1 MTLRLRERYALML
14 ASAALAASAVVTII
28 FLHVA
33 EINRNRMSEASAAI
47 SQHHMM
53 KQLEGRGRGLLI
65 MMSSALVN
73 PLYKEDFETLYNLL
87 SSVRNLP
94 DVRDI
99 LVYDA
104 GGAILHDGTPT
115 IQSFGA
121 MAAAD
126 IRDRVIAKGEWLV
139 VSKDKQTRVAAPI
152 KIGQRILGAVE
163 LTLNHD
169 RINAA
174 IDSHN
179 AALEEIADQNYDR
192 LLRMAV
198 VSISVALLIS
208 MVVGA
213 FAARRLSRPIE
224 ELRET
229 VHGIAEGRP
238 NLVWPSPKD
247 EELRELSEGLKA
259 MVRDLRAKTVSTA
272 YLDDI
277 IGNMFDCLVVTD
289 TRQRIEKVNP
299 ATCALTEYA
308 AHELIN
314 QPLSIFLMPPEARS
328 SAIDA
333 AIDSKRIDNIYTKS
347 GRAIPVLWGSSS
359 MASHVDGQPRTVSL
373 FRDISGIRAYEAQL
387 RAAREEAEVANAA
400 KSRFLANMS
409 HELRTPLNAIIGFSA
424 MIKDQMRGPMPDG
437 YMGYAVDIHESA
449 EHLLAIINDIL
460 DISKLEAGKMEL
472 MEEEVAVEEML
483 SLVLRIIRQRADERG
498 IAVELVLKET
508 IPDLLVDA
516 RMLKQILINILSNA
530 VKFNIDEG
538 RVTLT
543 AGRRLNGDV
552 YFAVRDTGI
561 GMDPADIP
569 RLLEPFAQASAAHSR
584 SHQGTGLGL
593 AIAKS
598 MVTLHGGALTVDSAV
613 NAGTTV
619 TVTLPAERLLIR
631 ADKRSERS
639 ESARQ

>member
-1 MTLRLRERYALML
+1 
-14 ASAALAASAVVTII
+14 
-28 FLHVA
+28 
-33 EINRNRMSEASAAI
+33 
-47 SQHHMM
+47 
-53 KQLEGRGRGLLI
+53 
-65 MMSSALVN
+65 
-73 PLYKEDFETLYNLL
+73 
-87 SSVRNLP
+87 
-94 DVRDI
+94 
-99 LVYDA
+99 
-104 GGAILHDGTPT
+104 
-115 IQSFGA
+115 
-121 MAAAD
+121 
-126 IRDRVIAKGEWLV
+126 
-139 VSKDKQTRVAAPI
+139 
-152 KIGQRILGAVE
+152 
-163 LTLNHD
+163 
-169 RINAA
+169 
-174 IDSHN
+174 
-179 AALEEIADQNYDR
+179 
-192 LLRMAV
+192 
-198 VSISVALLIS
+198 
-208 MVVGA
+208 
-213 FAARRLSRPIE
+213 
-224 ELRET
+224 
-229 VHGIAEGRP
+229 
-238 NLVWPSPKD
+238 
-247 EELRELSEGLKA
+247 
-259 MVRDLRAKTVSTA
+259 
-272 YLDDI
+272 
-277 IGNMFDCLVVTD
+277 
-289 TRQRIEKVNP
+289 
-299 ATCALTEYA
+299 
-308 AHELIN
+308 
-314 QPLSIFLMPPEARS
+314 
-328 SAIDA
+328 
-333 AIDSKRIDNIYTKS
+333 
-347 GRAIPVLWGSSS
+347 

-498 IAVELVLKET
+498 IAVELVLKEK

-543 AGRRLNGDV
+543 AGRLLNGDV

-598 MVTLHGGALTVDSAV
+598 MVTLHGGVLTVDSAI

-631 ADKRSERS
+631 ADKRIERS
-639 ESARQ
+639 ESVRQ